1 MKVIVL
7 GERKV
12 SFEDKKTGEV
22 VKGTSIYVA
31 YPDEDVKGH
40 MADKVFIKDGA
51 DVFLPDF
58 EYGQVYDFVYEGF
71 GKRTYLSK
79 ITKVED

>member
-1 MKVIVL
+1 MKVTVL
-7 GERKV
+7 GTRKV
-12 SFEDKKTGEV
+12 SFEDKKTGEY

-31 YPDEDVKGH
+31 YPDEDVKGL

-58 EYGQVYDFVYEGF
+58 EFGEQYDFVYEGL
-71 GKRTYLSK
+71 GKRTYLSA
-79 ITKVED
+79 IRKVEE